1 MINLYAALG
10 SKTEQLT
17 SDNCTAL
24 FGYLLDIMR
33 VYKDADVLKTTHYMI
48 DTTFKQ
54 MFKLQSRDLVDSLDK
69 F

>member
-1 MINLYAALG
+1 MDKLN
-10 SKTEQLT
+10 SE
-17 SDNCTAL
+17 NCTAL

-33 VYKDADVLKTTHYMI
+33 VYKDPDVLKTGHYMI

-54 MFKLQSRDLVDSLDK
+54 MFKLQSKDLVDSLDK